1 MTKCLNKWRL
11 EHHWLALSQL
21 LTAHMSIEHDDLPHG
36 VKTGTTAID
45 ALDSAETEARRL
57 ESHRW
62 SDAHVRWSATHA
74 E

>member
-1 MTKCLNKWRL
+1 
-11 EHHWLALSQL
+11 
-21 LTAHMSIEHDDLPHG
+21 MSIERDDLPQE

-62 SDAHVRWSATHA
+62 SDADVCWSATHA
-74 E
+74 VLRVL